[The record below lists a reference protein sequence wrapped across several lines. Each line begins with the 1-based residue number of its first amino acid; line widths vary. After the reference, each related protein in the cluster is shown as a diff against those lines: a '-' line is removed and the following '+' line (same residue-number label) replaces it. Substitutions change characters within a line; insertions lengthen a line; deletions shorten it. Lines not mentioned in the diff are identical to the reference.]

1 MNIQEKLL
9 SLGVSEKEIVSN
21 LRGAYNTS
29 FFHIYTAG
37 DFNTDLSLISQEDRG
52 TFIHEYIHYWQN
64 IGTLW
69 GLSSSILRYEMML
82 KLKEEIAVRD
92 EVKLPY
98 SISPTERMKRLD
110 SIFRVGNGFFNDSQ
124 FYGVKIDQTKRIEIR
139 TGAKIVE
146 GKNMP
151 VISLIITFENKVT
164 DTLELGAH
172 IIKESMAALY
182 QSLVDPDATHDDIP
196 YNVVKILCKHNYPS
210 LYHNT
215 KLLICCCHAALFSM
229 APGESLIKLL
239 AKAEK
244 EKITDG
250 MQLFSDYIDQ
260 STITTPQKKSIPIPD
275 FFDGM
280 VNNFLEMLK
289 QNLVAPLDYIKTV
302 LERVRLS
309 NKMLPLL
316 TVLYEEKTDCISI
329 ENLNAIISW
338 LGIPYIQTHSCGHH
352 NPATATKR
360 AEDIVEGDDSMD
372 VLELIAL
379 EAMYKFLLGNS
390 SFRCCPLYGMMCSE
404 SPIAKSECFDTPW
417 LGTPCAFT
425 VISSPLELDK
435 KNVHW

>member
-9 SLGVSEKEIVSN
+9 SLGVSEKEIASI

-98 SISPTERMKRLD
+98 SISPTDRMKHLD
-110 SIFRVGNGFFNDSQ
+110 SIFRVGNGFFNDRQ
-124 FYGVKIDQTKRIEIR
+124 FYGLKIDQTKRIEIR
-139 TGAKIVE
+139 TGVKNVE

-151 VISLIITFENKVT
+151 VISLNITFENKAT

-182 QSLVDPDATHDDIP
+182 QSLVDPNATHDDIP

-210 LYHNT
+210 LCHNT

-229 APGESLIKLL
+229 TPGETLIMLL

-250 MQLFSDYIDQ
+250 MQLFSDYINQ
-260 STITTPQKKSIPIPD
+260 STITTPQKKNIPIPD
-275 FFDGM
+275 FFDEK
-280 VNNFLEMLK
+280 VNDFLEMLDR
-289 QNLVAPLDYIKTV
+289 NLIAPLDYIKTV

-309 NKMLPLL
+309 NGMLPLL
-316 TVLYEEKTDCISI
+316 IVLYEEKTDCISI
-329 ENLNAIISW
+329 ENLNTIVGW
-338 LGIPYIQTHSCGHH
+338 LGIPYIHTENNGYYF
-352 NPATATKR
+352 PATAKKSPNQIT
-360 AEDIVEGDDSMD
+360 EDDASND
-372 VLELIAL
+372 VLELIAQ
-379 EAMYKFLLGNS
+379 ETMYEFLTKEQRY
-390 SFRCCPLYGMMCSE
+390 RCCPLYQWMCKKTSFSKE
-404 SPIAKSECFDTPW
+404 ECFGTPW
-417 LGTPCAFT
+417 LGAPCTFT
-425 VISSPLELDK
+425 IISSPLELDK

>member
-110 SIFRVGNGFFNDSQ
+110 SIFRVGNGFFNDRQ
-124 FYGVKIDQTKRIEIR
+124 FYGVKIDQTKRIGIR
-139 TGAKIVE
+139 TGEKIVE

-151 VISLIITFENKVT
+151 VISLNITFENNAT

-182 QSLVDPDATHDDIP
+182 QSLVDPNATHDDVP

-210 LYHNT
+210 LCHNT

-229 APGESLIKLL
+229 TPGETLIMLL

-250 MQLFSDYIDQ
+250 MKLFSDYINQ
-260 STITTPQKKSIPIPD
+260 STITTPQKKNIPIPD
-275 FFDGM
+275 FFDEK
-280 VNNFLEMLK
+280 VNDFLEMLDR
-289 QNLVAPLDYIKTV
+289 NLIAPLDYIKTV

-309 NKMLPLL
+309 NGMLPLL

-329 ENLNAIISW
+329 ENLNTIVGW
-338 LGIPYIQTHSCGHH
+338 LGIPYIHTENNGYYF
-352 NPATATKR
+352 PATAKKLPNQIT
-360 AEDIVEGDDSMD
+360 EDDASND
-372 VLELIAL
+372 VLELIAQ
-379 EAMYKFLLGNS
+379 ETMYEFLTKEQRY
-390 SFRCCPLYGMMCSE
+390 RCCPLYQWMCKKTSFSKE
-404 SPIAKSECFDTPW
+404 ECFGTPW
-417 LGTPCAFT
+417 LGAPCTFT
-425 VISSPLELDK
+425 IISSPLELDK

>member
-69 GLSSSILRYEMML
+69 GLSSSIIRYEMML

-110 SIFRVGNGFFNDSQ
+110 SIFRVGYGFFYVSQ

-139 TGAKIVE
+139 TGEKIVE
-146 GKNMP
+146 VKNMP

-239 AKAEK
+239 AKAEI

-280 VNNFLEMLK
+280 VYNFLEMLK
-289 QNLVAPLDYIKTV
+289 QNLVAPLD
-302 LERVRLS
+302 
-309 NKMLPLL
+309 
-316 TVLYEEKTDCISI
+316 
-329 ENLNAIISW
+329 
-338 LGIPYIQTHSCGHH
+338 
-352 NPATATKR
+352 
-360 AEDIVEGDDSMD
+360 
-372 VLELIAL
+372 
-379 EAMYKFLLGNS
+379 
-390 SFRCCPLYGMMCSE
+390 
-404 SPIAKSECFDTPW
+404 
-417 LGTPCAFT
+417 
-425 VISSPLELDK
+425 
-435 KNVHW
+435 